1 MLRYQRQLAS
11 YFTAADAAIEQARRD
26 PEIAVALAKVGYDDN
41 EMQRGRLLLEKA
53 EERYRERLDKKGGQ
67 SEAEHDLELA
77 IAQAETLFTR
87 HWRLARVTFK
97 QQPEVR
103 EALGLNVKLART
115 FTYWHQQAIRF
126 YKEALKD
133 SEIVAALGRYGI
145 DAQDLEEVGNLVLQA
160 IDKEKLW
167 RFDECAEGGADDACD
182 AAIQAF
188 DDWFDDFRE
197 VAEVALE
204 DDPERLASLHL
215 DLVP

>member
-26 PEIAVALAKVGYDDN
+26 PEIAVALAEVGYDDN
-41 EMQRGRLLLEKA
+41 EMQRGRVFLDKA
-53 EERYRERLDKKGGQ
+53 EERYRERLDQRGGQ
-67 SEAEHDLELA
+67 SDAEHDLEMA
-77 IAQAETLFTR
+77 IAQAERRFTQ
-87 HWRLARVTFK
+87 HWRLARVAFK
-97 QQPEVR
+97 KASEVQR
-103 EALGLNVKLART
+103 ALGLNVELART
-115 FTYWHQQAIRF
+115 FTYWHQQALRF

-133 SEIVAALGRYGI
+133 PDVVAALGRYGI
-145 DAQDLEEVGNLVLQA
+145 DAQDLEEGRNLVLQA

-167 RFDECAEGGADDACD
+167 RFDECPEGDADDACD

-204 DDPERLASLHL
+204 GDSERLGSLHL